1 MPMIIEPLDR
11 ALEPK
16 LESSLLSLIC
26 PLDWNLLDRCMI
38 VSGENMAPT
47 ENREREMEE
56 SNKMQLVEAEQNI
69 PDIFNH
75 FSYLAVA

>member
-1 MPMIIEPLDR
+1 
-11 ALEPK
+11 
-16 LESSLLSLIC
+16 
-26 PLDWNLLDRCMI
+26 MI

-69 PDIFNH
+69 PDIFLIISLIWPLHETITIIWTDTADGRNE
-75 FSYLAVA
+75 LIDAII